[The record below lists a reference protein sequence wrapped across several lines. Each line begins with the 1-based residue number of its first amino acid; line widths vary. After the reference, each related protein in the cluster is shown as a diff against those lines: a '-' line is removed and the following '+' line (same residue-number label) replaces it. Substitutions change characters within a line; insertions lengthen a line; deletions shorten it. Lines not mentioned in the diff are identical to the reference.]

1 MRVWKILIV
10 LLSMPF
16 IMIPSGYADSL
27 ETMGGGIAHKDNPL
41 VCIMEPHWDLHERF
55 YNELLIIA
63 YDSVWLWQSNLKSY
77 TGGNWYMP
85 MELVP
90 YEKHYDK
97 LVTDFERCNIFIEF
111 SEDNHGQ
118 HIDNDQALG
127 YAQVDFSKSS
137 HQWAFIMIYTEALE
151 KGTKI
156 ALCIGCDK
164 QQEQEQIKRTEKM
177 LPLDHD
183 AIKKVLIHE
192 LGHGLGIG
200 HYKWD
205 LKTDNDVESIMY
217 PNFNPFSTKNHIE
230 QIPYLDLELLRQV
243 YTNDGF
249 GGLQGLS
256 VKEIPVDDFLDGIVE
271 HIAEKCPECEVQY
284 DR

>member
-10 LLSMPF
+10 LLSMP
-16 IMIPSGYADSL
+16 IASVYADSL

-55 YNELLIIA
+55 YDELLIIA

-164 QQEQEQIKRTEKM
+164 QQEQEQIERTEKM

-192 LGHGLGIG
+192 LGHGLGLG
-200 HYKWD
+200 HY
-205 LKTDNDVESIMY
+205 ESLAQNGYKRSTMT
-217 PNFNPFSTKNHIE
+217 PTLSPFSDEVFEIRIADKFMLG
-230 QIPYLDLELLRQV
+230 YL
-243 YTNDGF
+243 YGTDGYQKPQPHWIDNYCLF
-249 GGLQGLS
+249 EHGLK
-256 VKEIPVDDFLDGIVE
+256 VI
-271 HIAEKCPECEVQY
+271 KCE
-284 DR
+284 